1 MREGVID
8 LDYLDSEIEKLKG
21 DIEKSKKVKGT
32 YPAYVLFQAGLKTME
47 DIRSKCTPIQEQTIN
62 GYVVTKGEWTNATIE
77 DHKLNYFLSKTC
89 INDWESNK
97 YCSNQNKCQMCKI
110 KQ

>member
-1 MREGVID
+1 MRKGIID
-8 LDYLDSEIEKLKG
+8 LDWFDSEIDAKMRVLNSPLITADG
-21 DIEKSKKVKGT
+21 VSFIMKVV
-32 YPAYVLFQAGLKTME
+32 PILR

-77 DHKLNYFLSKTC
+77 DQKVTEFLSKTC

>member
-1 MREGVID
+1 MKAVID
-8 LDYLDSEIEKLKG
+8 LDWLDSEIDQTNQIYNSLDGEESQLEYNIVFSKLKILQTIR
-21 DIEKSKKVKGT
+21 DSCNPIE
-32 YPAYVLFQAGLKTME
+32 Q
-47 DIRSKCTPIQEQTIN
+47 QTIN

-77 DHKLNYFLSKTC
+77 DQKVTEFLSKTC
-89 INDWESNK
+89 INDWESNQ